1 MARDND
7 DFDDGRRSTRD
18 RIYGNAT
25 SGRDGRR
32 GLATMVLAVAVF
44 LLVGAVSA
52 RQVTAPGPARDILES
67 GIAVTTEI
75 EQVIAE
81 EHEAMRQLAESSSAA
96 TFTIPDYP
104 LDVILT
110 RDEIVKSSD
119 AELRRIVLE
128 HSSGLV
134 YANGLH
140 AFDRTGNQSFGRL
153 SSKRLLEFG
162 VSQVSQG
169 THDRANLLSVMF
181 LLIAAGAGC
190 VVVLSGEGWGRL
202 RGLGFGIAGGALPGI
217 IIFGLAWAAVARTGG
232 SDPFEADLR
241 DIIQTTLQAPL
252 RNYFVALVLGAL
264 LVALGIAFGIVE
276 SRLMPAGDP
285 AQPEDAF

>member
-1 MARDND
+1 MARYAD
-7 DFDDGRRSTRD
+7 DFDDGHRSTRD
-18 RIYGNAT
+18 RIYGDAT

-81 EHEAMRQLAESSSAA
+81 DHEAMRQLAESTSAA
-96 TFTIPDYP
+96 TFSIPDYP
-104 LDVILT
+104 LDVVLT

-119 AELRRIVLE
+119 AELREIVLE
-128 HSSGLV
+128 RSSGLV

-140 AFDRTGNQSFGRL
+140 AFDRTGNQSLGRF

-169 THDRANLLSVMF
+169 THDRANRVAVLF
-181 LLIAAGAGC
+181 LLLAAGAGC
-190 VVVLSGEGWGRL
+190 VVVLMGEGWGRL
-202 RGLGFGIAGGALPGI
+202 RGLGFATLGGAVPGV
-217 IIFGLAWAAVARTGG
+217 IIFGLAWMAVGRVGG
-232 SDPFEADLR
+232 SDPFEKDLR
-241 DIIQTTLQAPL
+241 EIIQTTLQAPL
-252 RNYFVALVLGAL
+252 RNYFVALALGAL
-264 LVALGIAFGIVE
+264 LVALGIAFGIIE
-276 SRLMPAGDP
+276 SRLAPASEP
-285 AQPEDAF
+285 PEPEDAF

>member
-1 MARDND
+1 MARYAD
-7 DFDDGRRSTRD
+7 DFDDGHRSTRD
-18 RIYGNAT
+18 RIYGDAT

-81 EHEAMRQLAESSSAA
+81 DHEAMRQLAESGSAA

-104 LDVILT
+104 LDVVLT
-110 RDEIVKSSD
+110 RDEIVNSSD
-119 AELRRIVLE
+119 AELRKLVLE
-128 HSSGLV
+128 RSSGLV

-169 THDRANLLSVMF
+169 THDRANRLSVLF
-181 LLIAAGAGC
+181 LLVVAGAGC
-190 VVVLSGEGWGRL
+190 FVVLSGEGWGRL
-202 RGLGFGIAGGALPGI
+202 RGLGFATLGGAIPGI
-217 IIFGLAWAAVARTGG
+217 LVFGLAWFVAGRLGG
-232 SDPFEADLR
+232 SDPFETDLR
-241 DIIQTTLQAPL
+241 EIIQTTLQAPL
-252 RNYFVALVLGAL
+252 RNY
-264 LVALGIAFGIVE
+264 LVALTLGAVLAAMGVAFGLIE
-276 SRLMPAGDP
+276 SRVVPAVEP
-285 AQPEDAF
+285 AEVEDAL